1 MDHTEE
7 IVIVGAGLAGLA
19 VAVGLHRKGLRSLV
33 LESSDTLRAAGFAL
47 TVWTNAWR
55 ALDALGVGDSLR
67 RHHLRL
73 QAVVMSSASSASLVT
88 KLPAKEH
95 EVRCVRRNLLVEA
108 LAGELPHGT
117 IRYSSKVVAME
128 DSGESK
134 LLHLADGSTLKA
146 KVVVGCDGINS
157 AVSKWLG
164 LKPPTFS
171 GRHAARGFTVLPDGH
186 GMKPEFMQYNGE
198 GFRAGVLPCDEK
210 SLYWFFTWTSNGE
223 KETIPDHHDALMVK
237 EFVLGKVKASE
248 IPEQVVEIIDK
259 SELSSVA
266 SAPLRYRSPLNLLS
280 GNICKGNTCVTGD
293 AFHPMTPDLGQG
305 GCSALED
312 GVVLARCLADAL
324 CGGGNG
330 EEEHRNRNRNRRV
343 EAGLKDYEKARKWRA
358 FRLVVGSYALG
369 FVQESGNWFL
379 RLVRERILAGF
390 LVERL
395 FVAASFDCGKL

>member
-7 IVIVGAGLAGLA
+7 IVIVGAGIAGLA
-19 VAVGLHRKGLRSLV
+19 VAVGLHRKGLGSLV

-47 TVWTNAWR
+47 NVWTNAWR

-67 RHHLRL
+67 RRHLRL
-73 QAVVMSSASSASLVT
+73 QTAVVSSASSASLVT

-95 EVRCVRRNLLVEA
+95 ELRCVWRNLLVEA

-117 IRYSSKVVAME
+117 IRYSSKAVAIE

-134 LLHLADGSTLKA
+134 LLHLADGSTLTA
-146 KVVVGCDGINS
+146 KVVIGCDGINS
-157 AVSKWLG
+157 IVSKWLG

-171 GRHAARGFTVLPDGH
+171 GRRSARGFTVIPDGH
-186 GMKPEFMQYNGE
+186 GMKPEFTQYNGE
-198 GFRAGVLPCDEK
+198 GFRAGVVPCDEK

-223 KETIPDHHDALMVK
+223 KEMIPDHHDALMVK

-248 IPEQVVEIIDK
+248 IPEQVVEIIEK

-266 SAPLRYRSPLNLLS
+266 STPLRYRSPLNLLS
-280 GNICKGNTCVTGD
+280 GNICKGNTCVAGD

-312 GVVLARCLADAL
+312 GVVLARCLAEAL

-330 EEEHRNRNRNRRV
+330 EEDRDRNRGV
-343 EAGLKDYEKARKWRA
+343 EAGLKEYEKARKWRA
-358 FRLVVGSYALG
+358 FRLVVGSLALG

-390 LVERL
+390 MAESR
-395 FVAASFDCGKL
+395 FIAANFDCGKL

>member
-1 MDHTEE
+1 MDHAEE

-47 TVWTNAWR
+47 TVWNNAWR

-73 QAVVMSSASSASLVT
+73 QAVVVSSASSASLVT

-146 KVVVGCDGINS
+146 KVVIGCDGINS
-157 AVSKWLG
+157 VVSKRLG
-164 LKPPTFS
+164 LKQPTFS

-186 GMKPEFMQYNGE
+186 GMKPEFKQYNGE

-210 SLYWFFTWTSNGE
+210 SLYWFFTWSSDGE
-223 KETIPDHHDALMVK
+223 KETIQDALMVK
-237 EFVLGKVKASE
+237 EFVLGKMKAAE
-248 IPEQVVEIIDK
+248 IPEQVVEIIEK

-266 SAPLRYRSPLNLLS
+266 SAPLRYRSPLDLLS
-280 GNICKGNTCVTGD
+280 GNIFKGNTCVVGD

-312 GVVLARCLADAL
+312 GVVLARCLGEAL
-324 CGGGNG
+324 CGGGDG
-330 EEEHRNRNRNRRV
+330 EGENRKV
-343 EAGLKDYEKARKWRA
+343 EAGLKEYEKARKWRA
-358 FRLVVGSYALG
+358 FRLVVGSFVLG
-369 FVQESGNWFL
+369 FVQESRNWFL
-379 RLVRERILAGF
+379 RLVRERVLAAF
-390 LVERL
+390 MVERL
-395 FVAASFDCGKL
+395 FIAGSFDCGKL

>member
-7 IVIVGAGLAGLA
+7 IIIVGAGLAGLA
-19 VAVGLHRKGLRSLV
+19 VAVGLHRKGIRSLV

-47 TVWTNAWR
+47 TVWNNAWR

-73 QAVVMSSASSASLVT
+73 QTAVVSSASSASLVT
-88 KLPAKEH
+88 KLPVKKH

-108 LAGELPHGT
+108 LAGQLPHGT

-146 KVVVGCDGINS
+146 KVVIGCDGINS

-171 GRHAARGFTVLPDGH
+171 GRHAVRGFTVLPDGH
-186 GMKPEFMQYNGE
+186 GMKPELKHYNGE

-210 SLYWFFTWTSNGE
+210 SLYWFFTWASNGE
-223 KETIPDHHDALMVK
+223 KETIQDGLMLK

-248 IPEQVVEIIDK
+248 IPGQVVEIIEK
-259 SELSSVA
+259 CELSSVA
-266 SAPLRYRSPLNLLS
+266 SASLRYRSPLNLLS
-280 GNICKGNTCVTGD
+280 GNMCKGNTCVTGD

-305 GCSALED
+305 GCLALED
-312 GVVLARCLADAL
+312 GVVLARCLAEAL

-330 EEEHRNRNRNRRV
+330 EEEQNRRV
-343 EAGLKDYEKARKWRA
+343 EVALKEYEKARKWRA
-358 FRLVVGSYALG
+358 FTLVVGSFAFG

-379 RLVRERILAGF
+379 RLVRERLLPGF
-390 LVERL
+390 LVDRL
-395 FVAASFDCGKL
+395 FIAGSFDCGEL

>member
-19 VAVGLHRKGLRSLV
+19 VAVGLHRKGLSSLV

-47 TVWTNAWR
+47 TVWNNAWR

-67 RHHLRL
+67 HHHLRL
-73 QAVVMSSASSASLVT
+73 QAVVVSSASSASLVT

-146 KVVVGCDGINS
+146 KVVIGCDGINS
-157 AVSKWLG
+157 VVSKRLG
-164 LKPPTFS
+164 LKQPTFS
-171 GRHAARGFTVLPDGH
+171 GRYAARGFTVLPDGH
-186 GMKPEFMQYNGE
+186 GMKPEFKQCNGE

-210 SLYWFFTWTSNGE
+210 SLYWFFTWSSDGK
-223 KETIPDHHDALMVK
+223 KETIQDALMVK
-237 EFVLGKVKASE
+237 EFVLGKVKAAE
-248 IPEQVVEIIDK
+248 IPEQVVEIIEK

-266 SAPLRYRSPLNLLS
+266 SAPLRYRSPLDLLS
-280 GNICKGNTCVTGD
+280 GNICKGNTCVVGD

-312 GVVLARCLADAL
+312 GVVLARCSGEAL
-324 CGGGNG
+324 CGGGDG
-330 EEEHRNRNRNRRV
+330 EGESRKV
-343 EAGLKDYEKARKWRA
+343 EAGLKEYEKARKWRA
-358 FRLVVGSYALG
+358 IVDLLLVHLCWDLFKKAATG
-369 FVQESGNWFL
+369 FCVW
-379 RLVRERILAGF
+379 
-390 LVERL
+390 
-395 FVAASFDCGKL
+395 